1 MPNMIW
7 KYIRSSKQY
16 QYPITDEFQPL
27 TVTVKYND
35 VITSLS
41 GYHMFLNDVIGS
53 DARHSKFLIVQHLFF
68 RRKLVAGSVEW
79 YHFRLCIQLM
89 RKFTMQTSIEKMW
102 KCSPCTPLICLHEDH
117 SNWYSINFQYLHEVV
132 LESELFLSKRSIF
145 QNCYHRS

>member
-89 RKFTMQTSIEKMW
+89 RKFTMQTSIEKNV
-102 KCSPCTPLICLHEDH
+102 KVLTL
-117 SNWYSINFQYLHEVV
+117 YSTDLSARRPFKLVRHKFSV
-132 LESELFLSKRSIF
+132 LARSRSGERAFSFKKVNLPELLS
-145 QNCYHRS
+145 